1 MSVPLNVSFEILR
14 PDFLVIGGFFGSCA
28 ACWERIKLNI
38 GSKDLENFDA
48 IDGKIDWLWVKLVS
62 DSMFF

>member
-14 PDFLVIGGFFGSCA
+14 SDFLVIGGLFGSCA

-48 IDGKIDWLWVKLVS
+48 IDWKVNRLWVKFVS